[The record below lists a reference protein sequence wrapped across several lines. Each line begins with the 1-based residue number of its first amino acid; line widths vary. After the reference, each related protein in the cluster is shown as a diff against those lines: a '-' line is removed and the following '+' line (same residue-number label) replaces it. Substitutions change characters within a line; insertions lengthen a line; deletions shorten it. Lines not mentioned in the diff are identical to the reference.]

1 MIQWNSNYQS
11 HKASDFNCQPIYLGK
26 STLPL
31 ISINIGFKKLVLTL
45 QLNTCNFSIVRQS
58 HPTKFICYSSY
69 DSSTFVTMTA
79 EKYK

>member
-11 HKASDFNCQPIYLGK
+11 HKASDFNCQPIYLSK
-26 STLPL
+26 STLPPYF
-31 ISINIGFKKLVLTL
+31 IKKLVLTL
-45 QLNTCNFSIVRQS
+45 QLNTFNFSIVCQS